1 MLLFQRF
8 PRLDCGVPGVNAA
21 SDDDDDDDDDMIMGE
36 ANNNVP
42 KLSNGILPNR
52 SPSNSCD
59 SDCDLSSVNRILDAT
74 DGIKFEALLR
84 PEDERS
90 MEGEDEED
98 EEGHQ
103 DQNLEASPEPASS
116 SLKVRY
122 CSLFCVFVVFHS
134 HAFN

>member
-1 MLLFQRF
+1 MLFQRF
-8 PRLDCGVPGVNAA
+8 PRLDCGVPGVNAE
-21 SDDDDDDDDDMIMGE
+21 SDDDDDDDDMIMGE

-90 MEGEDEED
+90 MEAEDEDD

-116 SLKVRY
+116 SLKVLQFVFFF
-122 CSLFCVFVVFHS
+122 CSVFHS